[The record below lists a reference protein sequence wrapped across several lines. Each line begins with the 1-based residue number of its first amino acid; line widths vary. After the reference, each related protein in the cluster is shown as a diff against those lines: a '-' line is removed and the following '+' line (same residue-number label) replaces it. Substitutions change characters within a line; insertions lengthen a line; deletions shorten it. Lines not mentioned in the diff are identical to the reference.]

1 MKHVANIMRFNDWNT
16 EQESTIGRIFAE
28 GRGRKKT
35 FFIEWIGQ
43 PLQDE
48 IKGCYYDAC
57 AAAINTDKWN
67 FVSRI

>member
-1 MKHVANIMRFNDWNT
+1 MKHLANIMRFNDWNT
-16 EQESTIGRIFAE
+16 EQESTIGRIFAK

-35 FFIEWIGQ
+35 FFIEWIDHT
-43 PLQDE
+43 QDE

-57 AAAINTDKWN
+57 AAAINADKWN